1 MSAVQSAFMKEQM
14 AYMMREMES
23 EFSGDNEDQNTVGP
37 EIYNVGMSAT
47 REQSLSADFNRLSIE
62 ERVSS
67 SSGSALIHGS
77 SESSTAVKGNKSS
90 RHIIIPG
97 DHIEL
102 DNNIY
107 YQCDFDSHKK
117 TNSIIENSFGEGEQE
132 ASYRCV
138 ANDYLCFLNK
148 ILPL

>member
-23 EFSGDNEDQNTVGP
+23 EFGGDDEEQTAR
-37 EIYNVGMSAT
+37 S
-47 REQSLSADFNRLSIE
+47 QSLSADFNRLTIE

-77 SESSTAVKGNKSS
+77 SESSTAVKGDQSS

-97 DHIEL
+97 DHIEV
-102 DNNIY
+102 DDNIY
-107 YQCDFDSHKK
+107 QSDFDSHKK
-117 TNSIIENSFGEGEQE
+117 TNNIIENSFGEAGQE
-132 ASYRCV
+132 IGVWRKIICV
-138 ANDYLCFLNK
+138 S
-148 ILPL
+148 